1 MLYMKKAKKRGSV
14 KERQPILDKRAL
26 RAYLSLMAKRA
37 TSSGRPKAIGYTR
50 VSTGRQKDQGG
61 SLAVQRDRIVE
72 YAVLNGLELVNTF
85 EDALSGARGEEARPG
100 FRAALNAIRAGEA
113 SAFIVTDA
121 DRFSRDADNAGHAR
135 VEIKRAGG
143 KVVVISEAHAGVEI
157 VAVRQL
163 LAVLEREKIRARM
176 RTWSAARQ
184 AKGLPMGRAPY
195 GSRFDADGR
204 LRPDPA
210 TAGTVARVLSMKAQ
224 GATLRAIAD
233 ALNSD
238 GIPGPTG
245 GVWNFMTI
253 SNLVK
258 RQLAQEAPA

>member
-1 MLYMKKAKKRGSV
+1 MTGKNRRRV
-14 KERQPILDKRAL
+14 KERQPILDKGAS
-26 RAYLSLMAKRA
+26 RAYLVGMAKRA
-37 TSSGRPKAIGYTR
+37 TSPGRPKAIGYTR
-50 VSTGRQKDQGG
+50 VSTGRQKDTGG

-85 EDALSGARGEEARPG
+85 EDAVSGARGEEARPG
-100 FRAALNAIRAGEA
+100 FRAALDAVRGGEA
-113 SAFIVTDA
+113 SILIVTDA

-143 KVVVISEAHAGVEI
+143 KVVVISEVHAGVEI

-184 AKGLPMGRAPY
+184 AKGMPMGRAPF
-195 GSRFDADGR
+195 GSTFGSDGR
-204 LRPDPA
+204 LQPDLA
-210 TAGTVARVLSMKAQ
+210 TAGTVARILAMKAQ
-224 GATLRAIAD
+224 GATLRAIAE
-233 ALNSD
+233 ALNAD
-238 GIPGPTG
+238 HVAGPTKAK
-245 GVWNFMTI
+245 WNLMTV

-258 RQLAQEAPA
+258 RTQGGRP

>member
-1 MLYMKKAKKRGSV
+1 MVHMKNGEKRGRV

-26 RAYLSLMAKRA
+26 RTYLALMAKRA

-100 FRAALNAIRAGEA
+100 FKAALDAIRSGEA
-113 SAFIVTDA
+113 STLIVTDA

-143 KVVVISEAHAGVEI
+143 KVVVISEVHAGVEI

-176 RTWSAARQ
+176 RTWGAARQ

-195 GSRFDADGR
+195 GSMFAPDGH

-210 TAGTVARVLSMKAQ
+210 TAGTVARILSMKDQ
-224 GATLRAIAD
+224 GATLRAIAA
-233 ALNSD
+233 ALNAD
-238 GIPGPTG
+238 HVPGPTG
-245 GVWNFMTI
+245 KLWNLMTV

-258 RQLAQEAPA
+258 RQHAQDAPA